1 MLQYVCLDMQF
12 VQKIRSSSN
21 NIAYYK
27 FISIIYIGF
36 TSIVTLSTHQGCTG
50 QKPLFWTQLII
61 LAAIQDDLLLTQEM
75 SLVYKIDVNT

>member
-1 MLQYVCLDMQF
+1 MLQYVCLDIQS

-36 TSIVTLSTHQGCTG
+36 TSIVTLSTHQVYTG
-50 QKPLFWTQLII
+50 QKPLSWAQLIT
-61 LAAIQDDLLLTQEM
+61 LAAIQNDLLLTQEM
-75 SLVYKIDVNT
+75 SLVYKTDVNT

>member
-1 MLQYVCLDMQF
+1 MLQYVCLDMQS

-36 TSIVTLSTHQGCTG
+36 TSIVTLSTHQVNTD
-50 QKPLFWTQLII
+50 QKPLFWAQLIT